1 MIGACPPI
9 ILSVSVRISWS
20 ALLCLDGEDGEAERG
35 EAEEENLSAPAADT
49 DEAGGESDHSDVV
62 SAGQPAGDFP
72 L

>member
-1 MIGACPPI
+1 MIGACP
-9 ILSVSVRISWS
+9 VSMRISELWS

-49 DEAGGESDHSDVV
+49 DEAGAESDHSDVV